1 MDIEK
6 IIKFENGELSD
17 NEMIALFSELIKS
30 GMAWKLQGTYGRLA
44 RNLVNNGVLDTK
56 GNILYEVENG

>member
-44 RNLVNNGVLDTK
+44 RNLVNNGVLDIK